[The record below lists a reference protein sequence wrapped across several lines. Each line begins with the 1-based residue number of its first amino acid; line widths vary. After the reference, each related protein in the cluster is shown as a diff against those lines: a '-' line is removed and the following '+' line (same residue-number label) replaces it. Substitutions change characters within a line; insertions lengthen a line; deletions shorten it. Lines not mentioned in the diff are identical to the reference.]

1 MREFTNFLGIKSA
14 DEVLKELERRKSC
27 RIDNVV
33 SSDNIRFSIEHTQ
46 HEPWILIPEHSGPL
60 TRRSS
65 SQLFELIGLPQRARY
80 TQWLLNNAK
89 DFPNAKGKECW
100 VNQDL
105 LLWTLNSFFGRMK
118 FDRLVR
124 MMKSDD
130 GTTYCR
136 ALLSNRYK
144 IVDSYD
150 LFFAI
155 LEQLSKL
162 KMGGKSP
169 EVWHSRLSE
178 DHFYGYAVAPGL
190 TGQVDHTRT
199 FSGVERWKGMPQDT
213 YNAAICFGNSETGS
227 GGVFIRQAIVRSVTK
242 SYVVG
247 EDVVSE
253 RHVGKRLVAEADL
266 STETIKAWN
275 AAFFSEVQDHVKN
288 AFDPDCFQA
297 MLDRMN
303 GATRDNVEDGV
314 IATDALQVCYDLSE
328 AAKARIRNQFFQR
341 GDMTRYGLVS
351 AISEVAASGMG
362 ADESVALEQASC
374 DLSQLSMA
382 DVFKK
387 VASTHVTRSPL
398 DEMTEAVRKPA
409 RRRRTVLDEVSVS

>member
-14 DEVLKELERRKSC
+14 EEILKELERRKSC
-27 RIDNVV
+27 RIDSVV

-46 HEPWILIPEHSGPL
+46 HEPWILIPGHSGPL
-60 TRRSS
+60 TQRSA

-80 TQWLLNNAK
+80 TQWLLHNAR
-89 DFPNAKGKECW
+89 DFPNTKGQESW

-118 FDRLVR
+118 FDRLIR
-124 MMKSDD
+124 MMKADD

-155 LEQLSKL
+155 LEQLSKIKL
-162 KMGGKSP
+162 GGKPP
-169 EVWHSRLSE
+169 EVWHARLSE

-190 TGQVDHTRT
+190 TGQVDQTRT
-199 FSGVERWKGMPQDT
+199 FSGGDRWKGMPNDT

-227 GGVFIRQAIVRSVTK
+227 GGIFIRQAIVRSVTK

-247 EDVVSE
+247 EDMVSE
-253 RHVGKRLVAEADL
+253 RHVGKRLEADADL
-266 STETIKAWN
+266 SAETIKAWN
-275 AAFFSEVQDHVKN
+275 TAFFSEVQDHVKN
-288 AFDPDCFQA
+288 AFDPERFQA
-297 MLDRMN
+297 MLDRLN

-328 AAKARIRNQFFQR
+328 ATKARIRNQFFKN

-351 AISEVAASGMG
+351 AISETAAADLG

-374 DLSQLSMA
+374 DLSQLGMA

-387 VASTHVTRSPL
+387 AALARVVKSPL
-398 DEMTEAVRKPA
+398 DEMTEAARKPV
-409 RRRRTVLDEVSVS
+409 RRRRAVLAS